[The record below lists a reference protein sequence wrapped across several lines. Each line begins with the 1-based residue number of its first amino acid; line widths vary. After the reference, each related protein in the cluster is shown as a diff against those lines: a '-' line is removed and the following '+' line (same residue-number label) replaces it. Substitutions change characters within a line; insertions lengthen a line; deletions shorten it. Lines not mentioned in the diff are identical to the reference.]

1 MAISKFIIARPD
13 LWVTG
18 VGTTDADK
26 QPAKLG
32 HINRV
37 VNYLNTY
44 SPETVNK
51 TATLSSGASTSLT
64 RIPDAVLNVYP
75 ETAYLQ
81 GSTPLLIPISSNCV
95 WQVTVDLAAVAKTA
109 GGAISVG
116 DSYGGKFVL
125 TFKRVNGTS
134 SVVGVNQAISSYDAS
149 LESSQVTFAAG
160 TSQDLLISF
169 VAPTTASGINFA
181 ITATID
187 ITQTTF

>member
-13 LWVTG
+13 LWVAG

-51 TATLSSGASTSLT
+51 TATLSSGATTELT
-64 RIPDAVLNVYP
+64 RIQDPVLNQFP
-75 ETAYLQ
+75 ATAYLQ
-81 GSTPLLIPISSNCV
+81 ASTPYLIPIASNCV
-95 WQVTVDLAAVAKTA
+95 WQVSVDVSAVAKTA
-109 GGAISVG
+109 AGTISIG

-149 LESSQVTFAAG
+149 MESTQIQFTVGA
-160 TSQDLLISF
+160 SQDLRILF
-169 VAPTTASGINFA
+169 KAPTTASGINFT
-181 ITATID
+181 ITATVD

>member
-13 LWVTG
+13 LWVAG

-51 TATLSSGASTSLT
+51 TATLSSGATTELT
-64 RIPDAVLNVYP
+64 RIQDPVLNQFP
-75 ETAYLQ
+75 ATAYLQ
-81 GSTPLLIPISSNCV
+81 ASTPYLIPIASNCV
-95 WQVTVDLAAVAKTA
+95 WQVSVDVSAVAKTA
-109 GGAISVG
+109 GGTISIG

-149 LESSQVTFAAG
+149 MESTQIQFTVGA
-160 TSQDLLISF
+160 SQDLRILF
-169 VAPTTASGINFA
+169 KAPTTASGINFA
-181 ITATID
+181 ITATVD